1 MCIAENLD
9 CVSSIKI
16 DNFDCL
22 QQCSGILVPS
32 YDEEDIEEG
41 IKNEMVKLVKYL
53 IRKDDWWLYHD
64 MQVEFKGLLNSKYE
78 VEDKINKL
86 TSDYWNYKTA
96 KFVDQLSAIG
106 GTMGLLTGF
115 SIISGVEIV
124 YFAVKITFGYFNS
137 LKEKTF
143 E

>member
-86 TSDYWNYKTA
+86 TSDYWNYKTSFDFPSQY
-96 KFVDQLSAIG
+96 KGSCLC
-106 GTMGLLTGF
+106 LNK
-115 SIISGVEIV
+115 IISQKHSFRI
-124 YFAVKITFGYFNS
+124 
-137 LKEKTF
+137 
-143 E
+143 